1 MRIMFPLLAC
11 TALLSLGACS
21 SQTAE
26 PEAQGT
32 DASVMES
39 ASAGADR
46 EPTAEASPAVSV
58 GASAPPAIANDAI
71 PPAMRGRW
79 GLVAADCTSPNGDAK
94 GLMIVSPDTL
104 KFYESVAKLGMIQ
117 RVDADSLAA
126 SFEFSGE
133 GHNWVLEVALELSDE
148 GKTLTRRDKGP
159 DAMPEPLVYSRC
171 TT

>member
-1 MRIMFPLLAC
+1 MKIMLPLLAC
-11 TALLSLGACS
+11 TALLTLGACS
-21 SQTAE
+21 SQNAE

-46 EPTAEASPAVSV
+46 EEAVEASPA
-58 GASAPPAIANDAI
+58 ASASAAPAIPSDAI

-79 GLVAADCTSPNGDAK
+79 GLVAADCTSTKGDAK
-94 GLMIVSPDTL
+94 GLMVVSPDTL

-117 RVDADSLAA
+117 RVDADLLAA
-126 SFEFSGE
+126 SFKFSGE
-133 GHNWVLEVALELSDE
+133 GHSWILEVALELSDDGE
-148 GKTLTRRDKGP
+148 TLTRRDKGP